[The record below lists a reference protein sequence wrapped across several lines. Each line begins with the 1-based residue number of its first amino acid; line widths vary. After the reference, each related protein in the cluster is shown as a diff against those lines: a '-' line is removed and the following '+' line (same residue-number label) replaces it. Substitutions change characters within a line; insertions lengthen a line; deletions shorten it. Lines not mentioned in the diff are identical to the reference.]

1 MIVPALQKV
10 TSPAAA
16 DRPFLVRQDPESHLD
31 EQLLA
36 SGCEA
41 ALGFVPLSIGA
52 CECSRVM
59 TQSALPIFMPVAGR
73 REAKFVASWPR

>member
-36 SGCEA
+36 SGSEA
-41 ALGFVPLSIGA
+41 ALGFSIGA